1 MEIKWLGTAG
11 FSIKTKDQVFL
22 IDPYLTRNH
31 KARPKQTLKAS
42 DIKKASQIFI
52 SHGHFDHLH
61 DIPKI
66 ARETKAKVYCSDIA
80 ARTLINSGLDKD
92 QVIIITSNRW
102 EKEFDGFKA
111 QAFFSEHVKF
121 DRKLLLSTLLK
132 INIRIP
138 KYLPLSKNFP
148 CGQVLSWRF
157 YVEDRMIHFFGSAGS
172 AEKEL
177 KNLTDQPMDLLLVPL
192 QGHSDICNIAAN
204 YVKILKPEIV
214 IPHHQDDFYPPIS
227 RQVDIRPF
235 INKVKFECP
244 DTLIKTMQIN
254 ETFNV

>member
-31 KARPKQTLKAS
+31 KAQPKQILKSS

-61 DIPKI
+61 DIAQI
-66 ARETKAKVYCSDIA
+66 AKTTKAKVYCSNIA
-80 ARTLINSGLDKD
+80 SKTLKNSGVDKN
-92 QVIIITSNRW
+92 QVVKIVSDRW
-102 EKEFDGFKA
+102 KKEFDGFKA
-111 QAFFSEHVKF
+111 QAFFSEHIKF
-121 DRKLLLSTLLK
+121 DRKLLLLTLLR

-138 KYLPLSKNFP
+138 KYLHLFKNFP
-148 CGQVLSWRF
+148 SGQVLSWRF
-157 YVEDRMIHFFGSAGS
+157 YIEDRMIHFFGSAGS
-172 AEKEL
+172 CEKEL
-177 KNLTDQPMDLLLVPL
+177 KSLTGQTMDLLLVPL

-204 YVKILKPEIV
+204 YVKILQTEIV

-227 RQVDIRPF
+227 KKIDIRPF
-235 INKVKFECP
+235 IKNVK
-244 DTLIKTMQIN
+244 K
-254 ETFNV
+254 